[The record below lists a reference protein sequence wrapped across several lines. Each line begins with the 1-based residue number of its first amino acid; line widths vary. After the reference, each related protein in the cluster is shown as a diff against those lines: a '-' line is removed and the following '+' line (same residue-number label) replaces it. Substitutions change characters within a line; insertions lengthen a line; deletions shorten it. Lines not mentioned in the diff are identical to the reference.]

1 MEMYI
6 PSGYEDFG
14 SYRERENLHLVRSRQ
29 NQNLYLLKKLDV
41 FDESVLDELIDHP
54 VCGTARI
61 HGRYRVNDSLYT
73 IEEYV
78 SGRTLREVL
87 SQGPVD
93 EEQACTW
100 ILELLNV
107 LEPLHH
113 RKPAIVHRDIKPE
126 NIMINAQNELIL
138 VDFNAA
144 KTVDEEKSKDTVL
157 IGTNGYASPEQYGFQ
172 VSSPASD
179 IYAVGV
185 LFREMLTGSLEDTNA
200 YQGKYRKVIDRC
212 LSLDPEKRYR
222 DAGEMTAALTAL
234 RERKKTLWR
243 FLPPGFQTKNLVG
256 LWAALAF
263 YYTWFGGG
271 SQYGG
276 GGRQHDGPD
285 PGALLLVCRLYP
297 GYSLDGQ
304 LPQHLEEGSA
314 DEKQKPLRPL
324 RGGGSVG
331 ALHPDERVSA
341 QRADDDRVNIRCFP
355 VQISYIL
362 I

>member
-222 DAGEMTAALTAL
+222 DAGEMSSALTAL

-263 YYTWFGGG
+263 YYTWFGG
-271 SQYGG
+271 
-276 GGRQHDGPD
+276 
-285 PGALLLVCRLYP
+285 ALSMEVV
-297 GYSLDGQ
+297 
-304 LPQHLEEGSA
+304 
-314 DEKQKPLRPL
+314 
-324 RGGGSVG
+324 GGSMT
-331 ALHPDERVSA
+331 
-341 QRADDDRVNIRCFP
+341 
-355 VQISYIL
+355 VQILARFFWFVAFTLDIL
-362 I
+362 WTGNYLNIWKKVPLTRSKNLFVRYVGVVLWGLCILMSAYLLNALMMTA